1 MQQQP
6 NEDVT
11 DIIIDDTP
19 APVEVDELPSVHDRE
34 FSLPSS
40 PPALL
45 TTWKPGHTLSLTWS
59 MALLPLILNL
69 G

>member
-11 DIIIDDTP
+11 DIIIDESP

-34 FSLPSS
+34 SFVSILHHQASKVRALRSAFIVPSPLLSFSV
-40 PPALL
+40 
-45 TTWKPGHTLSLTWS
+45 T
-59 MALLPLILNL
+59 
-69 G
+69 